1 MTEDGGRGGHGHPP
15 GRGLT
20 RPASRG
26 QYPSLR
32 ARVSFW
38 SSSLLRGEASADNRA
53 VVVDPAAPGRLVIQS
68 VADPVPDRGEALVR
82 VRAISLN
89 RGEVRRSR
97 HGGGRLAAG
106 LGSGRAGRAR
116 GRRRLG
122 PAGRRARSSGFW
134 REGAWAERVVVPT
147 HALAE
152 LPDKVTFS
160 QAATFPVA
168 GLTALHALA
177 KGGLLLRRRV
187 LVTGATGGVGDFA
200 VQLARLAGAHVTAS
214 ARRADQ
220 VAALRQLGA
229 HEVMVGDEI
238 PPSPKYDVV
247 IESVGG
253 RTLGT
258 ALAALQ
264 RGGVCVTLGVSAS
277 AEVTFDTR
285 TFFVT
290 GRSTLYGFYLFTE
303 LGSEPASVGL
313 RRLADL
319 VAAGPAGAPHE
330 PRAAV
335 DGDRSGRAGPDGP
348 ALSRQGRA
356 DRGVIETFAALRGG
370 TICFYWIGLVF
381 YVLGHRAEYVT
392 FAWLT
397 WEVSARSAVARLPR
411 LAQGVPLVLFQL
423 FGGVAGRPHRPASPA
438 ARARRSSPRV
448 TLTVAFVLTVL
459 GSSRAS
465 STCWC
470 WPP

>member
-1 MTEDGGRGGHGHPP
+1 M
-15 GRGLT
+15 
-20 RPASRG
+20 
-26 QYPSLR
+26 
-32 ARVSFW
+32 
-38 SSSLLRGEASADNRA
+38 ADNRA

-68 VADPVPDRGEALVR
+68 VPAPVPDRGEAVVR

-89 RGEVRRSR
+89 RGEVRRS
-97 HGGGRLAAG
+97 GMAAAG
-106 LGSGRAGRAR
+106 WRPGWDLAGQVEKAAADGSGPKVGAR
-116 GRRRLG
+116 VVGLLG
-122 PAGRRARSSGFW
+122 
-134 REGAWAERVVVPT
+134 EGAWAERVVVPT

-152 LPDKVTFS
+152 LPDKVTYS

-177 KGGLLLRRRV
+177 KGGLLLGRRV

-220 VAALRQLGA
+220 VAALRALGA
-229 HEVMVGDEI
+229 HEVTVGDDI
-238 PPSPKYDVV
+238 PESPKYDVV

-319 VAAGPAGAPHE
+319 VAAGQLAPHVSLE
-330 PRAAV
+330 RPWK
-335 DGDRSGRAGPDGP
+335 D
-348 ALSRQGRA
+348 
-356 DRGVIETFAALRGG
+356 
-370 TICFYWIGLVF
+370 IGQ
-381 YVLGHRAEYVT
+381 
-392 FAWLT
+392 
-397 WEVSARSAVARLPR
+397 VAQDLM
-411 LAQGVPLVLFQL
+411 
-423 FGGVAGRPHRPASPA
+423 
-438 ARARRSSPRV
+438 ARRFPGK
-448 TLTVAFVLTVL
+448 AVLTVE
-459 GSSRAS
+459 
-465 STCWC
+465 
-470 WPP
+470 